1 MCSRHGFVYNGQN
14 PREVKN
20 VKKLITVV
28 TALAMIFALAACG
41 AQDAQP
47 TADGNTRVITDSLG
61 REVSVPAEVDAIVVL
76 GNTPRMA
83 TYLGLADRVVGYS
96 GMDADSITPLTAYAN
111 VTKDDW
117 ADLPVVGTDSQGNT
131 SYNSEEIILTGA
143 DVIFCTATSDVADQ
157 LARETGIP
165 VVAVSQGTLFGE
177 DFEQSLAI
185 IADACGVSERA
196 QAISDYVDECFAELE
211 RLTADIPED
220 ERHTVLSAAATFR
233 GVHGIEGIRVYDPV
247 MLSVNALN
255 LADESDGGGEYASYT
270 VDKEQIVVWNPEY
283 IFMDSGGV
291 PLVRQD
297 CAEHPAYYAELAAF
311 QNGRMYQYPSSTSY
325 YDNMEIS
332 LANCYYVGSVLY
344 PERFADVDFEAKASE
359 IFDFFLGEPDY
370 LSELEAYGAFYGAV
384 DVSADA

>member
-1 MCSRHGFVYNGQN
+1 MKKFVS
-14 PREVKN
+14 
-20 VKKLITVV
+20 IIA
-28 TALAMIFALAACG
+28 ALALALTLAACG
-41 AQDAQP
+41 TGTAQP
-47 TADGNTRVITDSLG
+47 EDSAAARVITDSLG
-61 REVSVPAEVDAIVVL
+61 REVTVPAEVDGIVVL

-83 TYLGLADRVVGYS
+83 TYLGLAGRVVGYS

-111 VTKDDW
+111 VTLDDW
-117 ADLPVVGTDSQGNT
+117 ADVPVVGTDSGGNT
-131 SYNSEEIILTGA
+131 AYYSEEIILTGA
-143 DVIFCTATSDVADQ
+143 DVIFCTATADVADQ
-157 LARETGIP
+157 LQRETGIP

-185 IADACGVSERA
+185 IADVCGVSERA
-196 QAISDYVDECFAELE
+196 EAISDYVDECFAELAS
-211 RLTADIPED
+211 LTADIPES
-220 ERHTVLSAAATFR
+220 ERRTVLSAAATFR

-247 MLSVNALN
+247 MLSVNAVN
-255 LADESDGGGEYASYT
+255 LADASDGSGKYSSYE
-270 VDKEQIVVWNPEY
+270 VDREQILDWNPEY

-297 CAEHPAYYAELAAF
+297 YADRPEFYGELSAF

-344 PERFADVDFEAKASE
+344 PERFSGVDFEEKVSE

-370 LSELEAYGAFYGAV
+370 LAELEAYGAGYGAV
-384 DVSADA
+384 DLSANG

>member
-1 MCSRHGFVYNGQN
+1 M
-14 PREVKN
+14 
-20 VKKLITVV
+20 KKLASIIIVL
-28 TALAMIFALAACG
+28 ALALSLAACG
-41 AQDAQP
+41 TQGASP
-47 TADGNTRVITDSLG
+47 SADSGETREITDALG
-61 REVSVPAEVDAIVVL
+61 RTVTVPVEVDGIVVL

-96 GMDADSITPLTAYAN
+96 GMNADSITPLTAYAN
-111 VTKDDW
+111 VTKDVW
-117 ADLPVVGTDSQGNT
+117 ADVPVVGTDSQGNT

-143 DVIFCTATSDVADQ
+143 DVIFCTATVDVADQ

-185 IADACGVSERA
+185 MADVCGVSERSE
-196 QAISDYVDECFAELE
+196 AIADYVDACFAELE
-211 RLTADIPED
+211 SLTAGIPES
-220 ERHTVLSAAATFR
+220 ERRTVLSAAATFR

-247 MLSVNALN
+247 MLSVNAVN
-255 LADESDGGGEYASYT
+255 LADGTDGSGEYASYT

-297 CAEHPAYYAELAAF
+297 YVEHPAYYAELSAF
-311 QNGRMYQYPSSTSY
+311 QNGNMYQYPSSTSY

-344 PERFADVDFEAKASE
+344 PEAFADMDFEAKASE

-370 LSELEAYGAFYGAV
+370 LSQLEAYGAYYGAV
-384 DVSADA
+384 DISTNG

>member
-1 MCSRHGFVYNGQN
+1 MKR
-14 PREVKN
+14 
-20 VKKLITVV
+20 LIPLLMIL
-28 TALAMIFALAACG
+28 ALVLSACG
-41 AQDAQP
+41 TEVAQP
-47 TADGNTRVITDSLG
+47 TDAAGTRTVTDSLG
-61 REVSVPAEVDAIVVL
+61 REVAVPESVDGIVVL

-83 TYLGLADRVVGYS
+83 TYLGLTDMVVGYS

-117 ADLPVVGTDSQGNT
+117 ADVPVVGTDSGGNT

-143 DVIFCTATSDVADQ
+143 DVIFCTTTSDVADQ
-157 LARETGIP
+157 LQRETGIP
-165 VVAVSQGTLFGE
+165 VVSVSQGTLFGE
-177 DFEQSLAI
+177 DFEQSLSIMAEV
-185 IADACGVSERA
+185 CGVSERA
-196 QAISDYVDECFAELE
+196 QAISDYVDACFAELE
-211 RLTADIPED
+211 QLTVDIPED

-233 GVHGIEGIRVYDPV
+233 GFHGIEGIRVYDPV

-255 LADESDGGGEYASYT
+255 LADEADGGGEYASYT

-283 IFMDSGGV
+283 IFMDSSGV

-297 CAEHPAYYAELAAF
+297 YAEHPAYYAELSAF
-311 QNGRMYQYPSSTSY
+311 QNGNMYQYPSSTSY

-344 PERFADVDFEAKASE
+344 PEAFADVDFEAKASE

-370 LSELEAYGAFYGAV
+370 LAELEAYGAFYGAV

>member
-1 MCSRHGFVYNGQN
+1 MKR
-14 PREVKN
+14 
-20 VKKLITVV
+20 LIPLLIIL
-28 TALAMIFALAACG
+28 ALVLSACG
-41 AQDAQP
+41 TEVARPTDA
-47 TADGNTRVITDSLG
+47 AGTRTVTDSLG
-61 REVSVPAEVDAIVVL
+61 REVAVPESVDGIVVL

-83 TYLGLADRVVGYS
+83 AYLGLTEMVVGYS
-96 GMDADSITPLTAYAN
+96 GMDADSVTPLTAYAY
-111 VTKDDW
+111 VTADDW
-117 ADLPVVGTDSQGNT
+117 ADVPVVGTDSRGNT

-157 LARETGIP
+157 LQRETGIP

-177 DFEQSLAI
+177 DFEQSLSIMAEV
-185 IADACGVSERA
+185 CGFSERA
-196 QAISDYVDECFAELE
+196 QAISDYVDACFAELAD
-211 RLTADIPED
+211 LTGDIPES
-220 ERHTVLSAAATFR
+220 ERRTVLSAAATFR
-233 GVHGIEGIRVYDPV
+233 GTHGIEGIRVYDPV

-255 LADESDGGGEYASYT
+255 LADEADGGGEYTSYT

-283 IFMDSGGV
+283 IFLDSGGV

-297 CAEHPAYYAELAAF
+297 YAEHPAYYAELDAF
-311 QNGRMYQYPSSTSY
+311 QNGRIYQYPSSTSY

-344 PERFADVDFEAKASE
+344 PEAFADVDFEAKASE

-370 LSELEAYGAFYGAV
+370 LAELEAYGAFYGAV

>member
-1 MCSRHGFVYNGQN
+1 M
-14 PREVKN
+14 KN

-96 GMDADSITPLTAYAN
+96 GMDAASITPLTAYAN

-117 ADLPVVGTDSQGNT
+117 ADLSVVGTDSQGNT

-177 DFEQSLAI
+177 DSEQSLAI

-283 IFMDSGGV
+283 IFMDGGGV

-297 CAEHPAYYAELAAF
+297 YAEHPAYYAELDAF

-359 IFDFFLGEPDY
+359 IFDFFLGEPD